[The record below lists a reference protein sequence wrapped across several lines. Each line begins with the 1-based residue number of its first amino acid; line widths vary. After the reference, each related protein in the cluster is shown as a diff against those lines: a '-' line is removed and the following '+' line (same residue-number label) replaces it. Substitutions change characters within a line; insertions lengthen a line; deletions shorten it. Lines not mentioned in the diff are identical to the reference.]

1 MIIMVRKKG
10 MIRMVLMT
18 AAAVLFVAAVFAGI
32 DAAKNKTVSTISD
45 GNWGLSFQEEGQPPV
60 ANATA
65 EELAGYNAFYADDTD
80 EKVMYITF
88 DAGYENGYT
97 EKILDVLKKHQVKA
111 AFFLVGNYIET
122 SPELVKR
129 MVEEGHL
136 VGNHTYTHP
145 DMSSIST
152 IGSFEKELKQL
163 EEKYREVTG
172 KEMKK
177 YYRPPQGKYSE
188 SNLKMA
194 SDMGYK
200 TVFWSLA
207 YVDWYESDQPTKEE
221 AFEKLIPRAHPGA
234 IVLLHSTSRTN
245 SEILDE
251 LLTRW
256 EDMGYEF
263 RSVEELGQE
272 RAS

>member
-32 DAAKNKTVSTISD
+32 DVAKNKTVSTISD